1 MNPPER
7 RRINPPT
14 GGRRDQYGSPCRRA
28 SRALQYFGGEQPK
41 GDYLEKSADRTDIS
55 RCRFPMIIRRREME
69 TLRGLLKKHRVAGIV
84 GARQVGKTTL
94 AHTIATHAGAELD
107 LLVVRGKRRFGF

>member
-1 MNPPER
+1 M
-7 RRINPPT
+7 
-14 GGRRDQYGSPCRRA
+14 
-28 SRALQYFGGEQPK
+28 QYFGGEQPK

-69 TLRGLLKKHRVAGIV
+69 TLRGLLKKHRVVGIV